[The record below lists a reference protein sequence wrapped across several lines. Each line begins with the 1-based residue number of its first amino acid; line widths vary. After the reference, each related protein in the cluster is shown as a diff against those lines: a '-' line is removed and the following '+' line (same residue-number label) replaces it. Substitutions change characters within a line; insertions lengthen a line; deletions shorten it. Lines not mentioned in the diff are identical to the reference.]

1 MKAHWEQRMKRIQTN
16 DDLQQAD
23 FQGPKAQEAAE
34 RGALVTQYA
43 PLVKLL
49 ANRMAMRLPP
59 SVSVDD
65 LISAGSVGLLDAIDK
80 YDPGK
85 DAQLKTYAE
94 FRIRGAILDELRSM
108 DWLPRSARKK
118 ARQMEQATLAV
129 EQKLSRPA
137 HSSEIA
143 AEMSVDMDTYYAMS
157 DQARDVEV
165 LSLDHSVERYH
176 NNSGSKRSFESL
188 ISGDD
193 NPFDRVATQEL
204 KKVMTDEIKALSEKE
219 QIVISLYHYEGLTLR
234 EIGEVIGLTESR
246 VSQIHTKAI
255 KKLRSRFASYLEA

>member
-1 MKAHWEQRMKRIQTN
+1 MKAHREQRMKRTQTN
-16 DDLQQAD
+16 NDVQQAEL
-23 FQGPKAQEAAE
+23 QGSMAQEDAE
-34 RGALVTQYA
+34 RGALVARYA

-94 FRIRGAILDELRSM
+94 FRIKGAILDELRSM
-108 DWLPRSARKK
+108 DWLPRSARKM
-118 ARQMEQATLAV
+118 ARQMEGATMAV

-143 AEMSVDMDTYYAMS
+143 AEMCVDIDTYHGML
-157 DQARDVEV
+157 DQAREVEV
-165 LSLDHSVERYH
+165 LSLDDCVERY
-176 NNSGSKRSFESL
+176 NNGSGPKRSFESL

-193 NPFDRVATQEL
+193 NPFDRVAAQEL
-204 KKVMTDEIKALSEKE
+204 KKVMTDEIKALAEKE
-219 QIVISLYHYEGLTLR
+219 QMVISLYHYEGLTLR

-255 KKLRSRFASYLEA
+255 TKLRSRFASYIGA

>member
-1 MKAHWEQRMKRIQTN
+1 MKRIQTN

-23 FQGPKAQEAAE
+23 FQGSKAQEEAA
-34 RGALVTQYA
+34 RSALVAQHA

-80 YDPGK
+80 YDPGR

-94 FRIRGAILDELRSM
+94 FRIKGAILDELRSM
-108 DWLPRSARKK
+108 DRLPRSARKM
-118 ARQMEQATLAV
+118 ARQMEQATMAV

-143 AEMSVDMDTYYAMS
+143 AEMSVDMDAYYRML

-165 LSLDHSVERYH
+165 LSLDDCVERYH
-176 NNSGSKRSFESL
+176 NDSGSKRSFESL

-204 KKVMTDEIKALSEKE
+204 KKVMTDEIKALPEKE
-219 QIVISLYHYEGLTLR
+219 QMVISLYHYEGLTLR
-234 EIGEVIGLTESR
+234 EIGGVIGLTESR

-255 KKLRSRFASYLEA
+255 TKLRSRFASYLEA